1 MSATTRQATIN
12 QAFDL
17 RGAELRCQAAASPAQ
32 RLAHA
37 ALEYGKA
44 RACGDTAAM
53 AMWRELG
60 HRAQADADGIEYSV
74 WLAGY
79 EEYRREVVTR

>member
-1 MSATTRQATIN
+1 MKAREIARIL
-12 QAFDL
+12 DL
-17 RGAELRCQAAASPAQ
+17 DGAALRCQIAASPAQ

-44 RACGDTAAM
+44 RACGDVAGM

-60 HRAQADADGIEYSV
+60 QRAQSDAAGVEYSV

-79 EEYRREVVTR
+79 QEYRNEVGVK

>member
-1 MSATTRQATIN
+1 MKTREIARIL
-12 QAFDL
+12 DL
-17 RGAELRCQAAASPAQ
+17 DGAALRCQIAASPAQ

-44 RACGDTAAM
+44 RACGDVAGM
-53 AMWRELG
+53 AMWREAG
-60 HRAQADADGIEYSV
+60 QRAQADADGVEYSV

-79 EEYRREVVTR
+79 EEYRREVVTTK